1 MGKPYKD
8 FLSMHTVGESG
19 CWNYTGTIGTRG
31 YGQIKKTTAHRWY
44 YEQLVGPVD
53 SSLEVDHLCRNKTCV
68 NPDHL
73 EPVTPD
79 ENKARMTARPGRCRN
94 GHPVPGKSLTILER
108 GNPTYPTSACEPC
121 IAWSES
127 VRTEWAERTERN
139 RMAAIARLHES
150 NTLRKVL
157 GLSPL
162 TFVER
167 P

>member
-53 SSLEVDHLCRNKTCV
+53 ASLEVDHLCRNKTCV

-79 ENKARMTARPGRCRN
+79 ENKRRMYRLPGTCARR
-94 GHPVPGKSLTILER
+94 HPQPGKSLTVLER
-108 GNPTYPTSACEPC
+108 GNPTYRCDVCIEQDIASEPSRLEAQRQMNEF
-121 IAWSES
+121 I
-127 VRTEWAERTERN
+127 ERVQINTERE
-139 RMAAIARLHES
+139 RAGLPRLVFS
-150 NTLRKVL
+150 
-157 GLSPL
+157 
-162 TFVER
+162 ER